1 MSVQISCKSH
11 RDLIKTKKAM
21 LQTMSDMAFFG
32 TQWQVNLKWEVWIQ
46 THPRLY
52 AIWYL
57 LPASLMKV
65 QLKLKSPGH
74 YFPHYISMGAF
85 GWHGNESFD
94 RMRPKCLLSLSPTPV
109 MLHITFDQDS
119 PICLRDIQVWK
130 CGRTICILLSFYLVI
145 LRLRWAKYRITFT
158 SAKHN

>member
-32 TQWQVNLKWEVWIQ
+32 TQGQVNLQIQ
-46 THPRLY
+46 THPRFY

-85 GWHGNESFD
+85 G
-94 RMRPKCLLSLSPTPV
+94 
-109 MLHITFDQDS
+109 
-119 PICLRDIQVWK
+119 
-130 CGRTICILLSFYLVI
+130 
-145 LRLRWAKYRITFT
+145 
-158 SAKHN
+158 